1 MVEKSLNNNFYNE
14 LKKSVHRASYYEFF
28 KDAYK
33 ELHPGEIYS
42 DNWHIKYL
50 CDVLQ
55 NEFER
60 ILRKEENTKDLIINM
75 PFRATKSLIVS
86 VIFQPW
92 CWTIDQSMPFICVSY
107 TGDLALDLA
116 KKSRNLINSDWYQNL
131 YGDKVQI
138 DSDAI
143 GSLSIK
149 GGGMR
154 YSIGTGG
161 SVTGKGAAMIMCDDP
176 INPKKSRSEVE
187 RKNAIDFYTGTLYNR
202 LNQPQIGVRIIVM
215 QRLHEEDLTG
225 YLLAKNKDFYKHICI
240 PVELSVEKDKDVLSP
255 KELEKYYINGL
266 FWPDRFTRRE
276 IDNYTAQMG
285 SLEVA
290 GQLYQRPA
298 PAEGN
303 LVKREWFD
311 VVDSQSI
318 TLDLIANPMNFYID
332 TAETEKQEGD
342 ATAILAGFRKDN
354 IIYICNIV
362 EVRKQ
367 FYELVKFIP
376 EFVHMNKYTT
386 NSKIKIEPKSS
397 GKSVVSQLRA
407 STMLNVVE
415 LIPPK
420 DSKITRL
427 NAISPMLESRRVKFI
442 KGDYLDKFM
451 NQLLTF
457 PNSANDDQ
465 VDVFIYCVTDL
476 LVDTDFDF
484 SFI

>member
-1 MVEKSLNNNFYNE
+1 MSLESLNTDIYKE
-14 LKKSVHRASYYEFF
+14 LKKSVYKASYYEFF

-50 CDVLQ
+50 CDQLQ
-55 NEFER
+55 DEAER
-60 ILRKEENTKDLIINM
+60 IIDRREKTTDMIINM
-75 PFRATKSLIVS
+75 PFRAAKSLIVS
-86 VIFQPW
+86 IVFPVW
-92 CWTIDQSMPFICVSY
+92 CWTIDQSMQFICVSY
-107 TGDLALDLA
+107 TADLAMDLA
-116 KKSRNLINSDWYQNL
+116 KKSRNLINSFWFQEL
-131 YGDKVQI
+131 YADTVQI
-138 DSDAI
+138 TTDAI
-143 GSLSIK
+143 GSISIK

-161 SVTGKGAAMIMCDDP
+161 TVTGKGSSIIIVDDP

-202 LNQPQIGVRIIVM
+202 LNQPKLGVRIIVM
-215 QRLHEEDLTG
+215 QRLHEDDLTG
-225 YLLAKNKDFYKHICI
+225 YLRGKNPDFYKHICI
-240 PVELSVEKDKDVLSP
+240 PAELSNEKDKAILSP
-255 KELEKYYINGL
+255 KELEKFYVDGL
-266 FWPDRFTRRE
+266 FWPDRFDRKE
-276 IDNYTAQMG
+276 INNYIAQMG

-298 PAEGN
+298 PEEGN
-303 LVKREWFD
+303 LVKKDWFD
-311 VVDSQSI
+311 IVDPQSI
-318 TLDLIANPMNFYID
+318 TLDLVNNPMNFYID

-342 ATAILAGFRKDN
+342 ASAILAGFKKDN

-362 EVRKQ
+362 EIRKQ
-367 FYELVKFIP
+367 FFELVKFIP
-376 EFVHMNKYTT
+376 DFVHANKYTN

-415 LIPPK
+415 LASPK

-427 NAISPMLESRRVKFI
+427 NAISPILESRRVKFI
-442 KGDYLDKFM
+442 KGAYLDKFM

-457 PNSANDDQ
+457 PNSRNDDC

-476 LVDTDFDF
+476 LIDNDFDF
-484 SFI
+484 DFV